1 MGARPFGG
9 AGRQERSSVVQAIDD
24 ARRQRAGRVPPHNLE
39 AEESLLGAMLLS
51 RDAITAAVEAHV
63 EASDYY
69 KPAHVHIHEAV
80 MALYGQGEPVDPVTI
95 AEELRRAELLD
106 AVGGRAALLRI
117 QAATPASANAG
128 HYARIVNELAL
139 LRRLIGVAGDIAEMG
154 YDTPEDVAETLD
166 RAESMVFEVAER
178 RVSESLAGIS
188 DSLQTTL
195 DQLESMY
202 GSDNEVVGVPSG
214 YHELDSLLLGLQR
227 SNLVIVAARPSMGK
241 CVAWDTPIVDAS
253 TGAVQTAQEV
263 YERGRAGRPVRVLA
277 LDDDLRVRS
286 IAPSAFV
293 DDGVKPVYK
302 ITTRTGRVVRTTITH
317 PFLTADGWKPLAD
330 ICVGDRVA
338 VPRSIGVFGDEPRP
352 EAEIVMLGF
361 LIGSGCL
368 ADGSPMMS
376 TGSPS
381 VLLELQRC
389 AAKLGVTVRHAS
401 PSEHRLCTPL
411 GRPSPVTTLL
421 RQHGL
426 WKKESRAKHIPDAV
440 YRLPRKQLTLFLN
453 RLFAA
458 NGWASVHK
466 GGQASIGFG
475 ARSERLARG
484 VQHLLLRF
492 GVASQ
497 LRHRTALY
505 NGRGFPSWQIE
516 VSHPESIRRFAADI
530 GILGREDA
538 VARVLDAIERRSRN
552 SNLDTIPASFWGE
565 VLKAKGDRT
574 WRSVSAA
581 AGKPANYNWHVGT
594 RSPQRGTLA
603 LLAEVLDSRDLEL
616 LAKSDIWWDEIVS
629 IVYVGD
635 EQVYD
640 LTVPHVHNFVAA
652 DMFVHNTSFALGAA
666 ANVAVSVQRPVMFFS
681 MEMGN
686 LELTKRLLAAEGR
699 VEAKRLWTGNIPES
713 DWSRLSHAVG
723 RLAEAPLFIDDNPHC
738 TVMEMRAK
746 ARRIRARHGDLGL
759 IVVDYIQLMSSTG
772 SRHIENRQVEVAELS
787 RGLKILARELDCP
800 VMALSQ
806 LNRQLEY
813 RQDKRP
819 MLADLRESGGLEQ
832 DADVVCFIYRDEV
845 YNPESDQ
852 RGQAEILVSKHRNGP
867 TGIARLA
874 FNERFTK
881 FDNMARD

>member
-1 MGARPFGG
+1 
-9 AGRQERSSVVQAIDD
+9 
-24 ARRQRAGRVPPHNLE
+24 
-39 AEESLLGAMLLS
+39 
-51 RDAITAAVEAHV
+51 
-63 EASDYY
+63 
-69 KPAHVHIHEAV
+69 
-80 MALYGQGEPVDPVTI
+80 
-95 AEELRRAELLD
+95 
-106 AVGGRAALLRI
+106 
-117 QAATPASANAG
+117 
-128 HYARIVNELAL
+128 
-139 LRRLIGVAGDIAEMG
+139 
-154 YDTPEDVAETLD
+154 
-166 RAESMVFEVAER
+166 
-178 RVSESLAGIS
+178 
-188 DSLQTTL
+188 
-195 DQLESMY
+195 
-202 GSDNEVVGVPSG
+202 
-214 YHELDSLLLGLQR
+214 
-227 SNLVIVAARPSMGK
+227 
-241 CVAWDTPIVDAS
+241 
-253 TGAVQTAQEV
+253 
-263 YERGRAGRPVRVLA
+263 
-277 LDDDLRVRS
+277 
-286 IAPSAFV
+286 
-293 DDGVKPVYK
+293 
-302 ITTRTGRVVRTTITH
+302 
-317 PFLTADGWKPLAD
+317 
-330 ICVGDRVA
+330 
-338 VPRSIGVFGDEPRP
+338 
-352 EAEIVMLGF
+352 
-361 LIGSGCL
+361 
-368 ADGSPMMS
+368 
-376 TGSPS
+376 
-381 VLLELQRC
+381 
-389 AAKLGVTVRHAS
+389 
-401 PSEHRLCTPL
+401 
-411 GRPSPVTTLL
+411 
-421 RQHGL
+421 
-426 WKKESRAKHIPDAV
+426 
-440 YRLPRKQLTLFLN
+440 
-453 RLFAA
+453 
-458 NGWASVHK
+458 
-466 GGQASIGFG
+466 
-475 ARSERLARG
+475 
-484 VQHLLLRF
+484 
-492 GVASQ
+492 
-497 LRHRTALY
+497 LY

-516 VSHPESIRRFAADI
+516 VSHAEAIRRFAADI
-530 GILGREDA
+530 GILGKEDA
-538 VARVLDAIERRSRN
+538 VARVLVALERRSRN

-574 WRSVSAA
+574 WRSVSEA

-594 RSPQRGTLA
+594 RSPQRETLA

-772 SRHIENRQVEVAELS
+772 SRQIENRQVEVAELS

-852 RGQAEILVSKHRNGP
+852 RGQAEIIVSKHRNGP

>member
-1 MGARPFGG
+1 
-9 AGRQERSSVVQAIDD
+9 VQ
-24 ARRQRAGRVPPHNLE
+24 
-39 AEESLLGAMLLS
+39 
-51 RDAITAAVEAHV
+51 
-63 EASDYY
+63 
-69 KPAHVHIHEAV
+69 
-80 MALYGQGEPVDPVTI
+80 
-95 AEELRRAELLD
+95 
-106 AVGGRAALLRI
+106 
-117 QAATPASANAG
+117 
-128 HYARIVNELAL
+128 
-139 LRRLIGVAGDIAEMG
+139 
-154 YDTPEDVAETLD
+154 
-166 RAESMVFEVAER
+166 
-178 RVSESLAGIS
+178 
-188 DSLQTTL
+188 
-195 DQLESMY
+195 
-202 GSDNEVVGVPSG
+202 
-214 YHELDSLLLGLQR
+214 
-227 SNLVIVAARPSMGK
+227 
-241 CVAWDTPIVDAS
+241 
-253 TGAVQTAQEV
+253 
-263 YERGRAGRPVRVLA
+263 VLA
-277 LDDDLRVRS
+277 LDHDLRIRS
-286 IAPSAFV
+286 VAPSAFV

-302 ITTRTGRVVRTTITH
+302 VTTRTGRVVRTTITH

-330 ICVGDRVA
+330 VSVGDRVA
-338 VPRSIGVFGDEPRP
+338 VPRSIDVVGSEPQP
-352 EAEIVMLGF
+352 EAEVVMLAF

-368 ADGSPMMS
+368 TDGSPVMT

-381 VLLELQRC
+381 VLLELKRC

-401 PSEHRLCTPL
+401 PTEHRLCAPL

-426 WKKESRAKHIPDAV
+426 WKRESRAGLIPDAV
-440 YRLPRKQLTLFLN
+440 FRLPRKQLALFLN
-453 RLFAA
+453 RIFAT
-458 NGWASVHK
+458 NGYASVHK

-475 ARSERLARG
+475 SRSEQLARG

-497 LRHRTALY
+497 VRHRTALY
-505 NGRGFPSWQIE
+505 NGRGFPLWQVE
-516 VSHPESIRRFAADI
+516 VSHPDSIRRFAADI
-530 GILGREDA
+530 GILGKEGA
-538 VARVLDAIERRSRN
+538 VAGVLDALEGRSRN
-552 SNLDTIPASFWGE
+552 SNLDTIPATFWGLI
-565 VLKAKGDRT
+565 LKAKGDRT
-574 WRSVSAA
+574 WRAVSEA
-581 AGKPANYNWHVGT
+581 AGKPVNYNWHVGT
-594 RSPQRGTLA
+594 RSPQRETLS
-603 LLAEVLDSRDLEL
+603 LLADVLDARDLEI
-616 LAKSDIWWDEIVS
+616 LATSDIWWDEIAS
-629 IVYVGD
+629 IVYDGD

-640 LTVPHVHNFVAA
+640 LTVPHVHNFVAG

-746 ARRIRARHGDLGL
+746 ARRVRARHGDLGL
-759 IVVDYIQLMSSTG
+759 IVVDYIQLMSTTG
-772 SRHIENRQVEVAELS
+772 TRAIENRQVEVAEMS

-867 TGIARLA
+867 TGMARLA